1 MATQKTKA
9 ASKAAPR
16 AKPAVK
22 NTSAAAVP
30 GNSADASPEGTSF
43 GALATEAAQAASQ
56 ATHLQAGQSTSET
69 PVVSPQGGARIAK
82 ALTDMGITAKTLIVT
97 AKAEGFRRAG
107 RPWSTTPETV
117 NVDDFTA
124 DQVKALLAEPML
136 EVVVVVK

>member
-1 MATQKTKA
+1 MATPKTKA
-9 ASKAAPR
+9 ASKAAPQ

-30 GNSADASPEGTSF
+30 GNSADVS
-43 GALATEAAQAASQ
+43 ATEAVQAASQ
-56 ATHLQAGQSTSET
+56 ATHPQAGQTTSDT

-117 NVDDFTA
+117 NVADFTA
-124 DQVKALLAEPML
+124 DQVNALLAEPML
-136 EVVVVVK
+136 DVVVVVK